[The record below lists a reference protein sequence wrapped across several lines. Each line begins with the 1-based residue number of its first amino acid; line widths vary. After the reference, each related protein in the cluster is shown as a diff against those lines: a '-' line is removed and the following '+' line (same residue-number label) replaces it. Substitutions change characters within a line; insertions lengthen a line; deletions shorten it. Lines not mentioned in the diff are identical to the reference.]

1 MNKQDIISKL
11 KDVKP
16 HLENVYGITSIA
28 LFGSYSRDEQTP
40 QSDIDLLVEHKTS
53 LGFKFLDMMYELDK
67 LFSQEVQVVSRK
79 GVKPKYFDAIKSDL
93 IYV

>member
-11 KDVKP
+11 KDIKP
-16 HLENVYGITSIA
+16 RLENVYGITSIA

-79 GVKPKYFDAIKSDL
+79 GVKSKYFDAIKSDL